1 MGIYDNE
8 REQLQSQVDKLE
20 VLVGQLRLDCEIA
33 EELSLEL
40 REERDEANAEV
51 GAMQVCF
58 DMRDTDKADLKEENA
73 MLAEE
78 NKNMANHML
87 ANDYSSDEVDN
98 ICKGF
103 DDWMDEDVDPNEPTP
118 SQMNEELRSG
128 GW

>member
-40 REERDEANAEV
+40 REERD
-51 GAMQVCF
+51 
-58 DMRDTDKADLKEENA
+58 

-78 NKNMANHML
+78 NRNMANHML

-103 DDWMDEDVDPNEPTP
+103 DDWEDVDPNEPTP

>member
-20 VLVGQLRLDCEIA
+20 MLLVEMG
-33 EELSLEL
+33 EELN
-40 REERDEANAEV
+40 EANAEV

-58 DMRDTDKADLKEENA
+58 DMRDTDKANLKEEND

-78 NKNMANHML
+78 NKNMAKHLL
-87 ANDYSSDEVDN
+87 ANGCSPDEVDN

-103 DDWMDEDVDPNEPTP
+103 DDWMDEDSKEPTP

>member
-20 VLVGQLRLDCEIA
+20 MLLVEMG
-33 EELSLEL
+33 
-40 REERDEANAEV
+40 EERD
-51 GAMQVCF
+51 
-58 DMRDTDKADLKEENA
+58 

-78 NKNMANHML
+78 NKNMAKHLL
-87 ANDYSSDEVDN
+87 ANGCSPDGLDN

-103 DDWMDEDVDPNEPTP
+103 DDWEDEDSKEPTP

>member
-20 VLVGQLRLDCEIA
+20 MLLVEMW
-33 EELSLEL
+33 
-40 REERDEANAEV
+40 EERD
-51 GAMQVCF
+51 
-58 DMRDTDKADLKEENA
+58 

-78 NKNMANHML
+78 NKNMAKHLL
-87 ANDYSSDEVDN
+87 ANGCSPDEVDN

-103 DDWMDEDVDPNEPTP
+103 DDWMDEDSKEPTP

>member
-20 VLVGQLRLDCEIA
+20 MLLVKADKELDDEQCQNDTFRDEVV
-33 EELSLEL
+33 ELDGL
-40 REERDEANAEV
+40 REERD
-51 GAMQVCF
+51 
-58 DMRDTDKADLKEENA
+58 

-78 NKNMANHML
+78 NKNMAKHLL
-87 ANDYSSDEVDN
+87 ANGCSPDEVDN

-103 DDWMDEDVDPNEPTP
+103 DDWEDVDPNEPTP

>member
-1 MGIYDNE
+1 ME
-8 REQLQSQVDKLE
+8 SL
-20 VLVGQLRLDCEIA
+20 
-33 EELSLEL
+33 EEL
-40 REERDEANAEV
+40 R
-51 GAMQVCF
+51 
-58 DMRDTDKADLKEENA
+58 EENA

-103 DDWMDEDVDPNEPTP
+103 DDWEDVDPNEPTP